1 MVSPGN
7 RGGRMTYNKF
17 QIYGI
22 LKDYFWMLREIQRID
37 KELMKTDF
45 RGTAQYGIE
54 ATLPHAIGIVGRA
67 IENEVIR
74 RNKKSERL
82 MEYISKVNFINEK
95 IDKVTVEKE
104 KVVLD
109 CLLDGMDIS
118 AIAHHLRI
126 SRKQVHILRDIIVTK
141 LAE

>member
-1 MVSPGN
+1 
-7 RGGRMTYNKF
+7 MTYNKF

-45 RGTAQYGIE
+45 RGTAAYGIE

-82 MEYISKVNFINEK
+82 VEYISKVNFINER
-95 IDKVTVEKE
+95 ISNITDEKE

-109 CLLDGMDIS
+109 CLMDGMDIS

-126 SRKQVHILRDIIVTK
+126 SRKQVHILRDNIVNR
-141 LAE
+141 LGEER

>member
-1 MVSPGN
+1 
-7 RGGRMTYNKF
+7 MTYNKF

-45 RGTAQYGIE
+45 RGTAVYGIE
-54 ATLPHAIGIVGRA
+54 ATLPHAVGIIGRA
-67 IENEVIR
+67 LENEVIR

-82 MEYISKVNFINEK
+82 MLEYISKVNFINEK
-95 IDKVTVEKE
+95 MDKVTDEKE

-118 AIAHHLRI
+118 AIAQHLG
-126 SRKQVHILRDIIVTK
+126 
-141 LAE
+141 

>member
-1 MVSPGN
+1 
-7 RGGRMTYNKF
+7 MTYNKF

-22 LKDYFWMLREIQRID
+22 LKDYFWMLREIQRLD
-37 KELMKTDF
+37 RELAKTDF

-54 ATLPHAIGIVGRA
+54 ATLPHAQGIVGKA

-74 RNKKSERL
+74 RSRKSDNMVEFAK
-82 MEYISKVNFINEK
+82 KVNFINERLH
-95 IDKVTVEKE
+95 KVTDEKE

-109 CLLDGMDIS
+109 CMLDGMNLR

-126 SRKQVHILRDIIVTK
+126 SRKQVHILRDTIVNR
-141 LAE
+141 LAD